1 MKFLETRT
9 EIAKAI
15 NFKQY
20 PTIRIDV
27 SKTDDY
33 GIVGTHVLVDNGTFR
48 TGEPY
53 FVRATIRAFRDEG
66 YLKFKSYGSCL
77 HADFTYFDMEKI
89 LDYANVPVVKPDQ
102 EILVWP
108 GGQREAPGLQAGSS
122 QDRRSGGPSLSDP
135 LDPGEVHGPGHGGGR
150 LMPRYPKN
158 HKDVEY
164 YVRGRKRR
172 VSGSTVATERFLVMV
187 HQDHPD
193 ATISQLRE
201 IITDKTK
208 YILCPEGLAVLDDH
222 IKAGYGDHIPNWR

>member
-33 GIVGTHVLVDNGTFR
+33 GIVGTHVLIDNGTFR

-77 HADFTYFDMEKI
+77 HADFTYFDMEKM
-89 LDYANVPVVKPDQ
+89 LDYANVPVT
-102 EILVWP
+102 L
-108 GGQREAPGLQAGSS
+108 R
-122 QDRRSGGPSLSDP
+122 
-135 LDPGEVHGPGHGGGR
+135 
-150 LMPRYPKN
+150 
-158 HKDVEY
+158 VEG
-164 YVRGRKRR
+164 V
-172 VSGSTVATERFLVMV
+172 
-187 HQDHPD
+187 D
-193 ATISQLRE
+193 
-201 IITDKTK
+201 
-208 YILCPEGLAVLDDH
+208 
-222 IKAGYGDHIPNWR
+222 

>member
-33 GIVGTHVLVDNGTFR
+33 GIVGTHVLIDNG
-48 TGEPY
+48 
-53 FVRATIRAFRDEG
+53 AFRDEG

-102 EILVWP
+102 EILVCLVDSVKRLVYKP
-108 GGQREAPGLQAGSS
+108 VVLKTGARV
-122 QDRRSGGPSLSDP
+122 DP
-135 LDPGEVHGPGHGGGR
+135 HCQTPLTLEKFMVPDMEV
-150 LMPRYPKN
+150 
-158 HKDVEY
+158 
-164 YVRGRKRR
+164 
-172 VSGSTVATERFLVMV
+172 
-187 HQDHPD
+187 D
-193 ATISQLRE
+193 A
-201 IITDKTK
+201 
-208 YILCPEGLAVLDDH
+208 
-222 IKAGYGDHIPNWR
+222 

>member
-27 SKTDDY
+27 STTDDY
-33 GIVGTHVLVDNGTFR
+33 GIVGTHVLIDNGTFR

-77 HADFTYFDMEKI
+77 HADFTYFDMEKM

-102 EILVWP
+102 EILVCLVDSVKRLVYKP
-108 GGQREAPGLQAGSS
+108 VVLKTGARV
-122 QDRRSGGPSLSDP
+122 DP
-135 LDPGEVHGPGHGGGR
+135 HCHTPLTLEKFMVPDMEV
-150 LMPRYPKN
+150 
-158 HKDVEY
+158 D
-164 YVRGRKRR
+164 
-172 VSGSTVATERFLVMV
+172 T
-187 HQDHPD
+187 
-193 ATISQLRE
+193 
-201 IITDKTK
+201 
-208 YILCPEGLAVLDDH
+208 
-222 IKAGYGDHIPNWR
+222 